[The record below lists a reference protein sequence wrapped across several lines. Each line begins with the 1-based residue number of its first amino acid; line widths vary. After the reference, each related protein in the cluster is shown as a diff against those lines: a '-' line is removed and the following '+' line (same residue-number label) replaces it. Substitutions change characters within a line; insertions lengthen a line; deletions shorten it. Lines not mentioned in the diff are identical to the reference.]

1 MPYGGF
7 MPFGGFIPY
16 ESSGLVKTSESAAA
30 AVKKSGSRT
39 WKAWA
44 AVAAGGLV
52 GSELRYGLGVLLP
65 EQAGSVPWTTLAINV
80 AGSFILGMLTTVWIA
95 RPGTAFWLRAGIGPG
110 LLGSFTTFS
119 ALVASVDQLARGG
132 FHPAWM
138 SYLVLSV
145 LLGLAAAALGWKAGK
160 AVAGAGGT
168 P

>member
-1 MPYGGF
+1 M
-7 MPFGGFIPY
+7 
-16 ESSGLVKTSESAAA
+16 KTTGNRS
-30 AVKKSGSRT
+30 

-52 GSELRYGLGVLLP
+52 GTELRFGLGILFP

-80 AGSFILGMLTTVWIA
+80 TGSFVLGMLTTVWIA
-95 RPGTAFWLRAGIGPG
+95 RPHTAFWLRAGIGPG

-119 ALVASVDQLARGG
+119 ALVGSVDQLARGG
-132 FHPAWM
+132 FHAVWI

-145 LLGLAAAALGWKAGK
+145 LLGRAAAALGWRTGPAI
-160 AVAGAGGT
+160 AGARGI

>member
-1 MPYGGF
+1 MNAP
-7 MPFGGFIPY
+7 
-16 ESSGLVKTSESAAA
+16 ETSAAVA
-30 AVKKSGSRT
+30 KTSGSRS
-39 WKAWA
+39 WRAWA
-44 AVAAGGLV
+44 AVAVGGLA
-52 GSELRYGLGVLLP
+52 GTELRYGLGVLFP

-80 AGSFILGMLTTVWIA
+80 AGSFVLALLTTVWIA

-132 FHPAWM
+132 FHAVWI
-138 SYLVLSV
+138 SYLVLSL

-160 AVAGAGGT
+160 ALAGDGGI

>member
-1 MPYGGF
+1 MKAP
-7 MPFGGFIPY
+7 
-16 ESSGLVKTSESAAA
+16 ETSATALKTTH
-30 AVKKSGSRT
+30 SRS

-52 GSELRYGLGVLLP
+52 GTELRYGLGVLFP

-80 AGSFILGMLTTVWIA
+80 TGSFVLGLLTTVWMA
-95 RPGTAFWLRAGIGPG
+95 RPHTAFWLRAGIGPG

-119 ALVASVDQLARGG
+119 ALVASVDQLLRGG
-132 FHPAWM
+132 FHAEWI

-145 LLGLAAAALGWKAGK
+145 LLGLAAAALGWRTGK
-160 AVAGAGGT
+160 AIAGGRGT